1 MTTPSLQYAYANG
14 TSNTIRPTSVTYPNG
29 RAVSYNYGTS
39 GGIDDSASRVAS
51 LVDSDG
57 ASTHLADYSYLGLN
71 AVVQQDS
78 PEADLRY
85 TLVSLTGANDPDTG
99 DIYAGLDRFGRVQD
113 VRWRDVSAATDLS
126 RIQYGYDRASNRTWR
141 ANPTDPSQHYD
152 WLYGYDG
159 LQRLKT
165 GNRGTLNGT
174 QTAITSPQF
183 GQCWTLDPTGNWSA
197 LQQSD
202 DGTTWTMKQSRT
214 SNPVNEITAIN
225 GDVGDLWAT
234 PRYDANGNM
243 TTIPRPQ
250 LERPNWANLTV
261 DEWADLTKE
270 EWSEL
275 EVAPKFT
282 ATYDAWNRL
291 TKLADAGNGQT
302 VQENQYDGRNYR
314 TVTKTYTNGSLV
326 ETRHHYYT
334 DNWQCVEERVD
345 ASTTPNRQF
354 VWGIRYIDD
363 LICRDRSVSGTLDE
377 RLYGCQDANWN
388 LTAVVNDAGAVQERY
403 EYDPYGDVTFLSASF
418 GVRTASSYGW
428 ETLYAGY
435 RYDAT
440 SNLYAVRYRYYHP
453 RIGTWVTRDPI
464 GYRGC
469 IALFQYVLSQP
480 ASDVDP
486 SGLAGNAIDP
496 ATEVVTGILAGQNA
510 VVTAKYVTNI
520 SGEKY
525 FYTMNPA
532 KQLNPIAKGRADTST
547 FFIFKGTDKSANNV
561 FRLDY
566 GPIPGKSDSVW
577 HQNVGGS
584 FKKLT
589 NHKTGL
595 GITAAGRA
603 VTIFKRAGKPLF
615 VLAVASASVD
625 IYYAENRKRE
635 ITKQLGMFGGAIAGA
650 RVGGW
655 AGANVGASV
664 ALIAGVAGPQAA
676 APEEIVTVPVAGMV
690 GGIIGGIGGGI
701 AGAWAGQSVTEYV
714 WDTWLFPIEKEE
726 WMMASENSCSQNYM
740 NCGS

>member
-1 MTTPSLQYAYANG
+1 MTTPSVQYSYASG
-14 TSNTIRPTSVTYPNG
+14 TSNTVRPTSVTYPNG
-29 RAVSYNYGTS
+29 RAVTFDYGTS

-57 ASTHLADYSYLGLN
+57 ASTHLADYSFLGLN
-71 AVVQQDS
+71 TVVQQDS

-174 QTAITSPQF
+174 QTAITNPQF

-250 LERPNWANLTV
+250 LERPNWANLTA
-261 DEWADLTKE
+261 DQWSDLTKE

-275 EVAPKFT
+275 EAAPKFT

-291 TKLADAGNGQT
+291 TKLVDAGNGQT

-314 TVTKTYTNGSLV
+314 TVTKTYANGSFV
-326 ETRHHYYT
+326 ETRHQYYT
-334 DNWQCVEERVD
+334 DDWQCVEERLGSS
-345 ASTTPNRQF
+345 STPERQF

-363 LICRDRSVSGTLDE
+363 LICRDRSLSDTLDE
-377 RLYGCQDANWN
+377 RLYACQDANWN
-388 LTAVVNDAGAVQERY
+388 LTAIVDNAGAVQERY
-403 EYDPYGDVTFLSASF
+403 EYDPYGDVTFLSPSF
-418 GVRTASSYGW
+418 AVRSASSYAW

-435 RYDAT
+435 RFDT
-440 SNLYAVRYRYYHP
+440 SSSLYAVRYRFYHP
-453 RIGTWVTRDPI
+453 LLGTWVTRDPV
-464 GYRGC
+464 GYIDGPS
-469 IALFQYVLSQP
+469 LLMQYATLSTT
-480 ASDVDP
+480 DY
-486 SGLAGNAIDP
+486 SGLTDSKCKYYLPKHLSITFYSGDWATYAADLYNRGGGNFTINTKNKDKNEWKKVRDWISNLKMCECIGSIVIAGH
-496 ATEVVTGILAGQNA
+496 G
-510 VVTAKYVTNI
+510 
-520 SGEKY
+520 
-525 FYTMNPA
+525 
-532 KQLNPIAKGRADTST
+532 
-547 FFIFKGTDKSANNV
+547 
-561 FRLDY
+561 
-566 GPIPGKSDSVW
+566 GP
-577 HQNVGGS
+577 GS
-584 FKKLT
+584 I
-589 NHKTGL
+589 GDG
-595 GITAAGRA
+595 GITTPLLNDPQSEAYKTMSLIKTKICQSTTEIDIRA
-603 VTIFKRAGKPLF
+603 CSVGQGKLGEEL
-615 VLAVASASVD
+615 VQTMSDTTGATVSGYTD
-625 IYYAENRKRE
+625 IYYTYPHGDKM
-635 ITKQLGMFGGAIAGA
+635 TSTPGAT
-650 RVGGW
+650 
-655 AGANVGASV
+655 
-664 ALIAGVAGPQAA
+664 GPTCTAKHK
-676 APEEIVTVPVAGMV
+676 PYKG
-690 GGIIGGIGGGI
+690 
-701 AGAWAGQSVTEYV
+701 SKK
-714 WDTWLFPIEKEE
+714 EKKNNKV
-726 WMMASENSCSQNYM
+726 S
-740 NCGS
+740 GS